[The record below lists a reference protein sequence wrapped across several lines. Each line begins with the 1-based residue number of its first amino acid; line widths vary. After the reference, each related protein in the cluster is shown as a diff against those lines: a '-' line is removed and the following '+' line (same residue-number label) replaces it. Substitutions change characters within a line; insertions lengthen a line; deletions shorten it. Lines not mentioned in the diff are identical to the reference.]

1 MLGTVLGDKRKSPRR
16 DGPPR
21 EGSQDDLKRLKL
33 VRGLSN
39 ASGEYNCFLNAIIQ
53 TLWHLRTFRRG
64 LLGLDLD
71 ALHAKGAIP
80 EDLRVLR
87 ALSQIFHAFVREGEA
102 AQRPLDGECLR
113 CTGVVDA

>member
-1 MLGTVLGDKRKSPRR
+1 M
-16 DGPPR
+16 
-21 EGSQDDLKRLKL
+21 
-33 VRGLSN
+33 RGLSN

-71 ALHAKGAIP
+71 ALQAQGAIP

-87 ALSQIFHAFVREGEA
+87 ALSQIFHAFVQEGEA
-102 AQRPLDGECLR
+102 VQPPLDGKPLLAKLGFNTVLLFGFSNEMK
-113 CTGVVDA
+113 